1 MNLIQKVVKY
11 LLLKE
16 MYSHVDFT
24 NDILMSNLL
33 TEQLGRFE

>member
-11 LLLKE
+11 LLLNE

-24 NDILMSNLL
+24 SDILVLNLL